1 MVHQAINA
9 RQTAQSGNANFSLL
23 LWIKETYTIQSRRT
37 LAEYKNAI
45 EYILAN

>member
-9 RQTAQSGNANFSLL
+9 RAAAQNGNPNFSLL
-23 LWIKETYTIQSRRT
+23 LWIKETYSIQSRRT
-37 LAEYKNAI
+37 LADYKNAI